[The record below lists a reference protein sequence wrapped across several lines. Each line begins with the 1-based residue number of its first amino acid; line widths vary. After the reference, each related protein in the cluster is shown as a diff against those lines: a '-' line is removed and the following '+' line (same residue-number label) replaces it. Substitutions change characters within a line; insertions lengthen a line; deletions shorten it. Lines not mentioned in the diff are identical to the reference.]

1 MPRRAA
7 SWSWGLVY
15 PSTTW
20 VKLKRQITVAGHVL
34 VKEYKDEGHTRSL
47 LDRPALNQLR
57 ADLKTDLFDT
67 VHFLAADRIACAV
80 AYNCIYC
87 CVYSR
92 RFLAHRDIPLRC
104 RTWSQSGHSGHRISR
119 ANEDAP
125 SKVQR

>member
-1 MPRRAA
+1 VLAHPLDAA
-7 SWSWGLVY
+7 PGRVVVVVVGLVY

-34 VKEYKDEGHTRSL
+34 VKEYKDDGHTRTL

-57 ADLKTDLFDT
+57 ADLKTDLFDA

-87 CVYSR
+87 CVCLR
-92 RFLAHRDIPLRC
+92 RLLAHRVI
-104 RTWSQSGHSGHRISR
+104 
-119 ANEDAP
+119 
-125 SKVQR
+125 

>member
-34 VKEYKDEGHTRSL
+34 VKEYKDDGHTRTL

-80 AYNCIYC
+80 AYNCAYC
-87 CVYSR
+87 CVCSR
-92 RFLAHRDIPLRC
+92 RLLAR
-104 RTWSQSGHSGHRISR
+104 SGHD
-119 ANEDAP
+119 DA
-125 SKVQR
+125 

>member
-34 VKEYKDEGHTRSL
+34 VKEYKDDGHTRTL

-57 ADLKTDLFDT
+57 ADLKT
-67 VHFLAADRIACAV
+67 CAV

-87 CVYSR
+87 CVCLR
-92 RFLAHRDIPLRC
+92 RLLAHRVI
-104 RTWSQSGHSGHRISR
+104 
-119 ANEDAP
+119 
-125 SKVQR
+125 

>member
-7 SWSWGLVY
+7 PWSWALVY

-34 VKEYKDEGHTRSL
+34 VKEYKDDGHTRTL

-57 ADLKTDLFDT
+57 ADLKTDLFDA

-87 CVYSR
+87 CVCSR
-92 RFLAHRDIPLRC
+92 RLLAFASFRC
-104 RTWSQSGHSGHRISR
+104 R
-119 ANEDAP
+119 A
-125 SKVQR
+125 